1 MENQEVVSLN
11 ETTFYLPKE
20 QVFGFVYRPTEFR
33 WADRYWE
40 RHYRED
46 RYFIPTPLHALMVGH
61 ADGAY
66 HDVKFNQNQAECAI
80 KSIYPKL
87 PILRHKDT
95 MQKLTNVIRIHR
107 NDLKVLDDSCS
118 GHMKED
124 WDYYWYLGTN
134 NTLEYKYLHLPHD
147 SYFWHLDLVP
157 VPHSL
162 KKIFKWLYTAPQ
174 SRVSAL
180 YLQTQWWLKQLKE
193 NLADRVKKSEDI
205 RGYIANNDSFS
216 RFPTDQKN
224 LLTSMLEA
232 YLKNKEQDIERAVE
246 QAYQQAMPNIVIQFP
261 ASLTNSKDYAILKAF
276 KWNAETQKWVLKR
289 APNISANITAPE
301 NYFDN
306 LIKADFERATIK
318 AYDPKILTDANR
330 GLWELWGTR
339 G

>member
-1 MENQEVVSLN
+1 MERTKTIKDIYLTQEHLETEMNASWKEFENNDNLSNPKHSFTKHVNACFEIFKQSVENQEVVSLD

-162 KKIFKWLYTAPQ
+162 KKIFKWLYTASQ
-174 SRVSAL
+174 SRVSAH
-180 YLQTQWWLKQLKE
+180 YLQAQ
-193 NLADRVKKSEDI
+193 
-205 RGYIANNDSFS
+205 
-216 RFPTDQKN
+216 
-224 LLTSMLEA
+224 
-232 YLKNKEQDIERAVE
+232 
-246 QAYQQAMPNIVIQFP
+246 
-261 ASLTNSKDYAILKAF
+261 
-276 KWNAETQKWVLKR
+276 
-289 APNISANITAPE
+289 
-301 NYFDN
+301 
-306 LIKADFERATIK
+306 
-318 AYDPKILTDANR
+318 
-330 GLWELWGTR
+330 
-339 G
+339 